1 MKKMIKKTMLSRILA
16 LVSSLTLIF
25 SCNAISYAAESNV
38 GIESNSEKSVN
49 GSLSGYGYKY
59 DTTDG
64 SFTIS
69 VEGSWS
75 PFAGCTIKTEGF
87 SSSSQITVGVY
98 DSEGSCKTTKTLGA
112 NDEKA
117 NIAIFNVPVGTYTIR
132 YSILNP
138 SGGSIQVWIY

>member
-1 MKKMIKKTMLSRILA
+1 MKKLIKKTMLSRILA
-16 LVSSLTLIF
+16 LVSSLALIF
-25 SCNAISYAAESNV
+25 LCNVISYASESNV
-38 GIESNSEKSVN
+38 GTEVNSEKSVN

-59 DTTDG
+59 DNTDG

-69 VEGSWS
+69 VDGSWS

-87 SSSSQITVGVY
+87 SSSSQITVSVY